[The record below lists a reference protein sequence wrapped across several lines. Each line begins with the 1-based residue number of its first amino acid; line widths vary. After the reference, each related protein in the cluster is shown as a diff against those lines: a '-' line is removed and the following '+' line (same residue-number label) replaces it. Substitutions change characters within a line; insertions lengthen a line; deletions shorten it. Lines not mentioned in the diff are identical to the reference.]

1 MGKLEGSTAND
12 VRTASMRH
20 TSDRTDMKKSPV
32 ADCAEVGQKE
42 GILNRA
48 LSCDR
53 EPGRARVRE
62 GMSQD
67 GTTT

>member
-12 VRTASMRH
+12 VRTASMHH

-42 GILNRA
+42 GN
-48 LSCDR
+48 S
-53 EPGRARVRE
+53 EPGPLV
-62 GMSQD
+62 
-67 GTTT
+67 